1 MVMLGPGGIGVRAT
15 EVFIGPSSG
24 GKPSVPDGAIF
35 IETDTGVLFYRD
47 GGVWIADNQTGYVS
61 VTTAIFTAEDEKTIM
76 GVNRAGVVTITLPSA
91 EAVKIGRVYVVK
103 DESGNASVNNIT
115 VDTAG
120 AETIDGAATDTLDTD
135 FQSIGYYSD
144 GTNWFKV

>member
-1 MVMLGPGGIGVRAT
+1 MVMIGSGGLVVRAT
-15 EVFIGPSSG
+15 EVFVGTSAAI
-24 GKPSVPDGAIF
+24 KPDVPDGAIF

-47 GGVWIADNQTGYVS
+47 GGIWNADNQTGYVS
-61 VTTAIFTAEDEKTIM
+61 VTTATFTAEDEKTIM

-91 EAVKIGRVYVVK
+91 EVVKVGRVYVVK
-103 DESGNASVNNIT
+103 DESGDASSNNIT
-115 VDTAG
+115 VDTAA

-144 GTNWFKV
+144 GANWFKV